1 MPTPVTAFDPAMLP
15 PQPEIIPPELRQF
28 TVDNT
33 SEWSSKVPP
42 QAVGM
47 FIAAVVQWL
56 SHPRFGTRVNAETT
70 NDGWVIRVDLPK
82 PEIREDV
89 VLDQ

>member
-1 MPTPVTAFDPAMLP
+1 MADFDPAMIP
-15 PQPEIIPPELRQF
+15 TQPDIIPPELRSF

-33 SEWSSKVPP
+33 SDWSSKVPP

-56 SHPRFGTRVNAETT
+56 SHPRFGAKVTAETT
-70 NDGWVIRVDLPK
+70 NEGWVIRVDLPK
-82 PEIREDV
+82 PEIREDL
-89 VLDQ
+89 VLDR

>member
-1 MPTPVTAFDPAMLP
+1 MPEYSPELLP

-33 SEWSSKVPP
+33 ITDWSTRVPP

-47 FIAAVVQWL
+47 FVAAVTQWL
-56 SHPRFGTRVNAETT
+56 SHPRFATKVTTTT
-70 NDGWVIRVDLPK
+70 NTDGWTIHIELPK
-82 PEIREDV
+82 PELREDI
-89 VLDQ
+89 LDA